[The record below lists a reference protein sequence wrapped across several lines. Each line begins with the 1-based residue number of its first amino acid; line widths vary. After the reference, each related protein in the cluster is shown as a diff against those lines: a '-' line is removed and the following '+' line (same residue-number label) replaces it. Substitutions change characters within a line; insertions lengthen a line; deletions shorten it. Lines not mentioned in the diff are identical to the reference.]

1 LLDIVGKRYWYFLIS
16 LLVILPG
23 TIYLIVFGLRP
34 GIEFSSGTSL
44 TLTFERPP
52 EQGALRSAMADI
64 GYGDAII
71 QHSGENAYLI
81 RTRALTE
88 AQPGA
93 DQSGERDKILNALR
107 DRFGAVT
114 LSDYY
119 TVSPIIANEIVQKSA
134 LAVVVASVFILAYI
148 TWAFRR
154 VPKPFRYGTCA
165 IIALL
170 HDVLVVL
177 GVFAILGRHLNVEI
191 DSLFITAVLTVIGF
205 SVHDTIVVFDRIREN
220 LRRGTFER
228 FEDVVNHSI
237 NQTLA
242 RSLNTSLTVVFTLT
256 ALLLF
261 GGGTIH
267 NFVLTLLIGII
278 SGTYSSIFN
287 ASMLL
292 VVWENGEIGNFFR
305 RLFGRRPLPAT

>member
-1 LLDIVGKRYWYFLIS
+1 MLDISGRRLWYFVFS
-16 LLVILPG
+16 LLIIIPG
-23 TIYLIVFGLRP
+23 TVYLALFGLRP
-34 GIEFSSGTSL
+34 GVEFSSGTTM

-52 EQGALRSAMADI
+52 EQSALRSAFAEL

-81 RTRALTE
+81 RTRTLAE
-88 AQPGA
+88 APPNSDQPG
-93 DQSGERDKILNALR
+93 EKEKIENALR
-107 DRFGAVT
+107 ERYGPLT
-114 LSDYY
+114 TSDYY
-119 TVSPIIANEIVQKSA
+119 TVSPVIATEIVQKSA
-134 LAVVVASVFILAYI
+134 LAVAVASIGILAYI

-154 VPKPFRYGTCA
+154 LPKPFRYGTCA

-177 GVFAILGRHLNVEI
+177 GMLAILGYHFHVEI
-191 DSLFITAVLTVIGF
+191 DSLFITAILTVIGF

-220 LRRGTFER
+220 LRRGSVAP

-261 GGGTIH
+261 GGTTMRTFI
-267 NFVLTLLIGII
+267 LTLLIGII
-278 SGTYSSIFN
+278 SGTFSSIFN

-292 VVWENGEIGNFFR
+292 VVWENGELGALFR
-305 RLFGRRPLPAT
+305 RLTGRRPVPAT